1 MNTLARLPEK
11 SPTCNADS
19 RPIKGMFSV
28 LSLSRLFSDYY
39 PRMSGPLK
47 VTITI
52 IIKYDSNSDFYY
64 CANYNSYHL
73 LSTYYIP
80 STLYLLS
87 HLILK
92 SSWWS
97 RHYYRLHLI
106 DFAVQEKREWVSQ
119 GKWWHQG
126 SNGICESSRVFA
138 LKPHQVQNLLSKG
151 GKQ

>member
-11 SPTCNADS
+11 CPTCNTDS

-28 LSLSRLFSDYY
+28 LSLFQLFSDYY

-47 VTITI
+47 VI
-52 IIKYDSNSDFYY
+52 IIIIIQYDSNSVYY
-64 CANYNSYHL
+64 FGNYNSYHL

-97 RHYYRLHLI
+97 RHYYHLHLI
-106 DFAVQEKREWVSQ
+106 DFAVQEKREWMSQ

-126 SNGICESSRVFA
+126 SNGDLQKFQSFCSQTPSNP
-138 LKPHQVQNLLSKG
+138 KPSF
-151 GKQ
+151 